1 MKSLDKTQ
9 EKQLRRMGQDLK
21 AAVQVGKY
29 GINESTLFSLNENLV
44 ANELIKVHILN
55 NSGLTTK
62 EAADELAVKTG
73 SLVVQAI
80 GKQVVLFR
88 RNPEQPKIVF
98 E

>member
-55 NSGLTTK
+55 NS
-62 EAADELAVKTG
+62 ELAVKTG